1 MFLKK
6 KSNAL
11 VALVLGL
18 VVTFAV
24 VGGFYLLSKTAGTA
38 QAESHTITLT
48 EEGFKPKEI
57 TISQGDAV
65 TFVSELN
72 EPFWP
77 ASNTHPDHTIYP
89 EFDPKAPIAPGESW
103 TFVFDKSGV
112 WRYHDHIVANNVG
125 NITVL
130 DGGGSV
136 VQYGLTLDI
145 NECAQHEDFIVKRQ
159 CWEGQ
164 LEKAMQE
171 GGVAAAF
178 AYFEDLYKTE
188 PDVPKEC
195 HGWSHTL
202 GKAGYEYY
210 IEHGTIE
217 LTPGTS
223 NCGYGFY
230 HAYLAEL
237 MKYTGD
243 FNKAREFCDNITI
256 TDPTYTDQVRTS
268 CKHGLGHGA
277 SAMLVENPENYGDFF
292 GTAKQALAIC
302 DQIYSEHH
310 DLMECYDG
318 VFNELYQDILNDR
331 YGYSY
336 REYTAKNDPY
346 WHCQQLDDVYKESCY
361 VNVVGILPAVY
372 GDDVVGAMKYILANT
387 HDLEKRGPK
396 IIAKIAADRIQTTIV
411 DDNHQDSLDA
421 CALAPDFLYPTC
433 FRGILNGFIQHGEPH
448 NLHPNG
454 YAFCAEEGVKES
466 ERQGC
471 FDIFTEHLEARYQPA
486 EMKHA
491 CQYAVEKYGQRP
503 VRCESYLA
511 V

>member
-1 MFLKK
+1 MFLKNTN
-6 KSNAL
+6 SAIIAAIL
-11 VALVLGL
+11 GSVLVLGIL
-18 VVTFAV
+18 GGLYLFNV
-24 VGGFYLLSKTAGTA
+24 VGIAK
-38 QAESHTITLT
+38 AEVHTIVLT
-48 EEGFKPKEI
+48 KDGFTPSEL
-57 TISQGDAV
+57 TIAQGEAI
-65 TFVSELN
+65 TFVNELS

-77 ASNTHPDHTIYP
+77 ASNTHPEHTIYP
-89 EFDPKAPIAPGESW
+89 EFDSKEPIGPKESW

-112 WRYHDHIVANNVG
+112 WRFHDHIQANYTG
-125 NITVL
+125 TITVL
-130 DGGGSV
+130 DGEGSV
-136 VQYGLTLDI
+136 KKYGLTLDI
-145 NECAQHEDFIVKRQ
+145 NECAAHDDFIVKRQ

-164 LEKAMQE
+164 LERAMQE

-202 GKAGYEYY
+202 GTAGYKYY

-243 FNKAREFCDNITI
+243 FHLAREFCDNITI
-256 TDPTYTDQVRTS
+256 TDPSYTDQIRTS

-277 SAMLVENPENYGDFF
+277 AAMLVEDPEYYGDFF
-292 GTAKQALAIC
+292 GTAKQAVAIC

-346 WHCQQLDDVYKESCY
+346 WHCQQLDEIYKESCY

-372 GDDVVGAMKYILANT
+372 GDDVVGATKYVLANT
-387 HDLEKRGPK
+387 HDLEKRGHK

-411 DDNHQDSLDA
+411 NDSHQDSLDA
-421 CALAPDFLYPTC
+421 CALTPDFLYPTC

-454 YAFCAEEGVKES
+454 YAFCAEEGVSDS
-466 ERQGC
+466 ERPGC
-471 FDIFTEHLEARYQPA
+471 FEIFTEHLEARYSPE
-486 EMKHA
+486 EMKNA
-491 CQYAVEKYGQRP
+491 CQHAREKYNQSP
-503 VRCESYLA
+503 KRCDPYL
-511 V
+511 